1 MWSSGEFAFSRSSS
15 YRDNTDDEEEGLRW
29 AAIERLPT
37 MARARRGLLRRIE
50 AAGCGNSYRAG
61 GDGGGGGGEGLFA
74 EVDVARLTRG
84 DRTALIDR
92 LLGDSGDAENFFQR
106 IRERFDAWAS
116 FLYSLCEIYLNSF
129 VSVIIIYFFC
139 FGGF

>member
-106 IRERFDAWAS
+106 IRERFDA
-116 FLYSLCEIYLNSF
+116 
-129 VSVIIIYFFC
+129 
-139 FGGF
+139 